1 MSCAMPSTSTRGI
14 PAKAVRRSARS
25 WASDRTRRCSSRSAG
40 SSRRRVP
47 AMSSRR
53 SRACT
58 PRFPDAQLLIV
69 GTDIT
74 PGGWFSAALRRRTAE
89 LDLERHVRFL
99 GRRQDIEGLLAAAD
113 VFVMPSFEEPFGLVF
128 CEAMAMERPV
138 VALDEWRYIGGR
150 RARSHR
156 LAVRTGRH
164 RRRDRQPDRPPRRSE
179 AASDDGCGGS
189 SGRP

>member
-1 MSCAMPSTSTRGI
+1 MLVTICRLFPEKGPGEVIEALAACTT
-14 PAKAVRRSARS
+14 
-25 WASDRTRRCSSRSAG
+25 
-40 SSRRRVP
+40 
-47 AMSSRR
+47 R
-53 SRACT
+53 SRT
-58 PRFPDAQLLIV
+58 AQLLIV

-99 GRRQDIEGLLAAAD
+99 GRRHDIEGLLAAAD

-138 VALDEWRYIGGR
+138 VGARERRYIGGR
-150 RARSHR
+150 RARPHR
-156 LAVRTGRH
+156 FAVEPGDLDALASNLITLLGDP
-164 RRRDRQPDRPPRRSE
+164 RRR
-179 AASDDGCGGS
+179 ADDGCGGS